1 MVAIAFLLLVALVVA
16 GVHVAAVLG
25 ILALLLE
32 QMFSFFPLLAAIG
45 EVTWSASTEFILVAV
60 PMFILMGQILLRTG
74 VAGAMFVAL
83 DKWVN
88 WLPGG
93 LMHTNVASSALFA
106 ATSGSSVA
114 TAATIGTIAI
124 PNIEKGGYN
133 PPLFLGSLAAG
144 GTLGILIPPSI
155 NMIIYGVLSDTSVTD
170 LYLAAMVPGIL
181 LAAMFSLS
189 ILLICLVMPTLSGNR
204 TGSVSWYEKL
214 VQLKHLVPPL
224 GLFIV
229 VVGSIYLGIATPTE
243 AASLGV
249 VAALGLGAWRKALSI
264 QVLMIAFQETMKT
277 TAMVMLIVVAA
288 FFLNF
293 VLASIGVNKV
303 ITDLMVDLPW
313 SPTVSML
320 MIVAIYLVLGMF
332 METLSLMI
340 ATTPIIVPA
349 IVALGFDKVWF
360 GVVFMILIEAALITP
375 PIGVNLFVVQS
386 VRGGGPFRDVI
397 VGALPFLLMMIG
409 LIFVLLAFP
418 GLALW
423 LPRFAGAN

>member
-1 MVAIAFLLLVALVVA
+1 
-16 GVHVAAVLG
+16 
-25 ILALLLE
+25 
-32 QMFSFFPLLAAIG
+32 
-45 EVTWSASTEFILVAV
+45 
-60 PMFILMGQILLRTG
+60 MFILMGQILLRTG

-93 LMHTNVASSALFA
+93 LMHTNVAASALFA

-418 GLALW
+418 DLALW
-423 LPRFAGAN
+423 LPRFAGPS